1 MLQFRAAVSALAVAT
16 ALLVATLARAETM
29 PAPKDR
35 LISITASGSV
45 SARPDEASVSIG
57 VSSSARTAKA
67 ALDANSALM
76 RPVIDSLKR
85 AGLEDKDIAT
95 SEFNLQPAYAYTNDG
110 KPPKLTGYQVSNTVT
125 ARVRQIEKLGEILDM
140 VVGEGSNQVSGVRF
154 SVSNAE
160 VLKDQARKAA
170 VANATRMA
178 KTYAEAAGVALGEVQ
193 SIIEGVA
200 PSPSPRP
207 VLAQAARGAGPAPV
221 EPGEQLLESQ
231 VTMVWAI
238 K

>member
-1 MLQFRAAVSALAVAT
+1 
-16 ALLVATLARAETM
+16 
-29 PAPKDR
+29 
-35 LISITASGSV
+35 
-45 SARPDEASVSIG
+45 
-57 VSSSARTAKA
+57 
-67 ALDANSALM
+67 
-76 RPVIDSLKR
+76 
-85 AGLEDKDIAT
+85 
-95 SEFNLQPAYAYTNDG
+95 
-110 KPPKLTGYQVSNTVT
+110 
-125 ARVRQIEKLGEILDM
+125 VRQIEKLGEILDM

-207 VLAQAARGAGPAPV
+207 VLAQAARGAGPAPI
-221 EPGEQLLESQ
+221 EPGDQLLESQ

>member
-1 MLQFRAAVSALAVAT
+1 MLQFRAAVSALAVAA
-16 ALLVATLARAETM
+16 ALLVPTLARAETM

-207 VLAQAARGAGPAPV
+207 VLAQAARGAGPAPI
-221 EPGEQLLESQ
+221 EPGDQLLESQ

>member
-207 VLAQAARGAGPAPV
+207 VLAQAARGAGPAPI
-221 EPGEQLLESQ
+221 EPGDQLLESQ